1 MSTSHRIVVACAPAP
16 HFNPGMHCVDLAL
29 DAVLRRHGIGAE
41 LDRRVLYT
49 PAELHSRGIG
59 GSPDGYGLPLA
70 YRTFRQSPPSLA
82 AADTILFWGDFLHS
96 RHYRQ
101 AVASL
106 MVRSGLEAST
116 GAALQYFDRN
126 IFLAG
131 QPLRVLER
139 AVVFGSCLLTDVG
152 VPEADREYDS
162 LLSRLLGA
170 ARHVETRDALSAQR
184 VADIRRSSGV
194 SHLGVDCALLLRPS
208 DCVELAGPGA
218 RAVEPERNRDIGVF
232 FARTQEDPALLLG
245 LAERVGEKVGAPLS
259 WLPWFPAPAPTEEAA
274 RGRWPTL
281 GDGTSAGS
289 LSRALGALLRC
300 RAVVTDVYHLS
311 VLAWNCGIPAV
322 CVGRGASRFRTAV
335 SDKKKEIFHLM
346 YGIDRLYVFAE
357 HLPIL
362 VGETGAGSRA
372 PVPVGE
378 DTKPPTLDE
387 IASALCDFEWI
398 STVQERI
405 TRQRQAAESR
415 LVPAL
420 MAES

>member
-1 MSTSHRIVVACAPAP
+1 VPTLNRIVVACAPAP

-29 DAVLRRHGIGAE
+29 DAVLRRHGIRPE

-49 PAELHSRGIG
+49 PEELHRRGIG

-70 YRTFRQSPPSLA
+70 YRTFRQSPLA
-82 AADTILFWGDFLHS
+82 LAEADTILFWGDFLHS

-101 AVASL
+101 AVAVL
-106 MVRSGLEAST
+106 MVRSGLEASPE
-116 GAALQYFDRN
+116 AALQYFDRN

-131 QPLRVLER
+131 LPPEVLER
-139 AVVFGSCLLTDVG
+139 TVVFGSCLLTDLG
-152 VPEADREYDS
+152 VPEPDREYES
-162 LLSRLLGA
+162 LLSRLLSA

-208 DCVELAGPGA
+208 ECVELAGLGI
-218 RAVEPERNRDIGVF
+218 RTLEPERNRDIGVF
-232 FARTQEDPALLLG
+232 FARTQENPALLLG
-245 LAERVGEKVGAPLS
+245 LAERIGKKVGAPLS

-281 GDGTSAGS
+281 GEGTSAGS
-289 LSRALGALLRC
+289 LSRSLGALLRC

-322 CVGRGASRFRTAV
+322 CVGRGASRFRTSV

-346 YGIDRLYVFAE
+346 YGIDRLYTFAE

-362 VGETGAGSRA
+362 VGQTGDGSPA
-372 PVPVGE
+372 SVPVGE

-387 IASALCDFEWI
+387 IAAALCDLEWA

-405 TRQRQAAESR
+405 ARQRQAAENR

-420 MAES
+420 MAKS